1 MKLSFELKDKKT
13 SNIDLQKVVSAEDYG
28 VIFGKKHLFQ
38 LVENNGRVKLRFWE
52 VNFSISLCSYEDFII
67 LGLDIELELWRKAH
81 QANGKVKSDVIFI
94 DGINNAFYKLK

>member
-38 LVENNGRVKLRFWE
+38 LVENNGRVKLRF
-52 VNFSISLCSYEDFII
+52 
-67 LGLDIELELWRKAH
+67 
-81 QANGKVKSDVIFI
+81 
-94 DGINNAFYKLK
+94 